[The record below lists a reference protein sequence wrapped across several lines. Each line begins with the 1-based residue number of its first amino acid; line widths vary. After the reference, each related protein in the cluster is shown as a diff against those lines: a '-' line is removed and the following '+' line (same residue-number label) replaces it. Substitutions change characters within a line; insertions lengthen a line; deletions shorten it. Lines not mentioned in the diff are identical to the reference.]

1 MAKTYLES
9 LLGENERIILITR
22 QHWFRLVSAIIAE
35 IIAIVVIIVVVTIAL
50 PFNPLV
56 ALGYLVLILPVGHGI
71 YDFMR
76 WWNVEYVVTTRRV
89 IHLSGVLNKDVT
101 DSSLE
106 KVNDVKMEQ
115 SFFGRIFGYGDVEIL
130 TASEL
135 GINLFKRIG
144 NPVRFKTAMLNAKEH
159 MGRDEDSSRPM
170 PHSPGRSIPD
180 LIAELDQLR
189 QQGVLTSEEFETKK
203 RELLAKL

>member
-1 MAKTYLES
+1 MAKTYLER
-9 LLGENERIILITR
+9 LLGENERIILVTR
-22 QHWFRLVSAIIAE
+22 QHWFLMISAIIAE
-35 IIAIVVIIVVVTIAL
+35 VLLSLAIIVVVTLAL
-50 PFNPLV
+50 PINPMI
-56 ALGYLVLILPVGHGI
+56 ALGYLLLILTVGHGI
-71 YDFMR
+71 YDFLR
-76 WWNVEYVVTTRRV
+76 WWNVEYVVTNRRV

-115 SFFGRIFGYGDVEIL
+115 SLLGRIFDYGDVEIL

-144 NPVRFKTAMLNAKEH
+144 DPVRFKTAMLNAKEH
-159 MGRDEDSSRPM
+159 VGRDEDIPRGV
-170 PHSPGRSIPD
+170 PHTSGRSIPD

-189 QQGVLTSEEFETKK
+189 QQGILSTEEFETKK
-203 RELLAKL
+203 RELLAKI